1 MTKNRKL
8 IVFAI
13 VATFLL
19 MATCAFAAEGTIK
32 ETKNSDG
39 KAFSALCPAGWNDF
53 SAEHTPKGMLLFAQG
68 DNAALYFSKPYFVV
82 EYQASFKLNLNNIK
96 GEDVTYD
103 IGGQIW
109 NGKYDAQY
117 NTIYLVTILKAGGS
131 FGVNVGKVDKD
142 GDLIKDFLASIKAK

>member
-1 MTKNRKL
+1 MTKNKKL

-19 MATCAFAAEGTIK
+19 MTTCAFAAEGTIK
-32 ETKNSDG
+32 EATNSEG
-39 KAFSALCPAGWNDF
+39 KTFSALCPAGWNDF
-53 SAEHTPKGMLLFAQG
+53 SADHTPKGMLLFTQA
-68 DNAALYFSKPYFVV
+68 DSAALYFSKPYFVV
-82 EYQASFKLNLNNIK
+82 EYAKVIARSLNNIK

-109 NGKYDAQY
+109 NGKYDAEY
-117 NTIYLVTILKAGGS
+117 NTIFLVTTIEGVGS

-142 GDLIKDFLASIKAK
+142 GDLVKDFLASIKAK